1 MLHLHIVCQLP
12 LVICLSF
19 SICFY
24 MLFVCVYVWYMCVY
38 MFTYVHACVCVC
50 VDQSMMVDVF
60 PK

>member
-38 MFTYVHACVCVC
+38 MFTYVHACVCV
-50 VDQSMMVDVF
+50 
-60 PK
+60 